1 MGYTVMCC
9 STRYVF
15 VSGTGYENCSFQK
28 KKTIT
33 FTRMLS
39 PQPSLFHLYLS
50 QVGYITKKNLMTSSQ
65 FTFQLNWLERC
76 TGIAKV
82 RVPIRVSLN
91 FSGFL
96 FATAQVTVQAQ
107 VTVGSSKG
115 QLRQYD
121 FCLRLLCPTS
131 MCHDFRPYIREQFFT
146 YDIHTCCMDVVGL
159 IYTTQ
164 SDVTYASRTC
174 CR

>member
-1 MGYTVMCC
+1 MKIALL
-9 STRYVF
+9 R
-15 VSGTGYENCSFQK
+15 K
-28 KKTIT
+28 KKP
-33 FTRMLS
+33 L
-39 PQPSLFHLYLS
+39 HS
-50 QVGYITKKNLMTSSQ
+50 QGCCPPLLIISSSSFPGRVYYKKNLMTSSQ
-65 FTFQLNWLERC
+65 FTFQRNWLEHC

-82 RVPIRVSLN
+82 RVPILVSLN

-115 QLRQYD
+115 QLSQYD

-164 SDVTYASRTC
+164 SDVTYASRTQQS
-174 CR
+174 

>member
-1 MGYTVMCC
+1 MYGLY
-9 STRYVF
+9 RYVLLNK
-15 VSGTGYENCSFQK
+15 VSFCLLELSTKNYPFQK

-39 PQPSLFHLYLS
+39 PHSSSFHLHLS
-50 QVGYITKKNLMTSSQ
+50 QVGYITQKNLMTSSQ
-65 FTFQLNWLERC
+65 FTFQVNWLERC

-96 FATAQVTVQAQ
+96 FTTAQVTVQAQ
-107 VTVGSSKG
+107 VMVGSSKG
-115 QLRQYD
+115 QFRQYD
-121 FCLRLLCPTS
+121 FCLQLLCATS
-131 MCHDFRPYIREQFFT
+131 MHHDFRPYIRKQFFT

-159 IYTTQ
+159 IYMTQ
-164 SDVTYASRTC
+164 SDVNS
-174 CR
+174 

>member
-9 STRYVF
+9 STRYAF
-15 VSGTGYENCSFQK
+15 VSGTGYENCSFKK

-39 PQPSLFHLYLS
+39 PTPHHFIFIFPRQGIL
-50 QVGYITKKNLMTSSQ
+50 QKKFNDQ
-65 FTFQLNWLERC
+65 FPVHFLAQLVEHC

-82 RVPIRVSLN
+82 RVPILVSLN

-164 SDVTYASRTC
+164 SDVTYASRTQQS
-174 CR
+174 